1 MPHCRTLVSYPSNLF
16 LGESG
21 LILLGQFNNHILVA
35 VNFDYGFGADDSA
48 GGAAGA
54 VCPLDYARGRLG
66 GEVSALVGL
75 IRDYDAILWADFHA

>member
-54 VCPLDYARGRLG
+54 VGVVCLR
-66 GEVSALVGL
+66 GEVALLVGF
-75 IRDYDAILWADFHA
+75 IRDYDAILRADFDA